1 VRWFYQEN
9 RLLHDTLC
17 IGGHRVSLREIRQPV
32 LNLYALEDHIVPASA
47 SMALRDCIGTRDY
60 TGCAIPTGH
69 IGMYV
74 SRASGAE
81 VPARIISWLTQRS

>member
-1 VRWFYQEN
+1 V
-9 RLLHDTLC
+9 HDTLC
-17 IGGHRVSLREIRQPV
+17 IGGHRVSLRAIRQPV

-47 SMALRDCIGTRDY
+47 SMALRDCIGSHDY
-60 TGCAIPTGH
+60 TACAVPTGH

-74 SRASGAE
+74 SRAAGAE